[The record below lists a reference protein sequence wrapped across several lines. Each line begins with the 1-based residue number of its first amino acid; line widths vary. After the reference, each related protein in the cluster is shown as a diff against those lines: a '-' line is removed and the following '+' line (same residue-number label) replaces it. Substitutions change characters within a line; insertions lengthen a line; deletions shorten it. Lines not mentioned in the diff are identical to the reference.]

1 MRIKAWHRPGT
12 AVENSPFTREL
23 KTSEDRTYSQH
34 ATVEQSKE
42 CISWFLKLNNVQ
54 FKGEQMFFIEPLKLQ
69 DGE

>member
-1 MRIKAWHRPGT
+1 MR
-12 AVENSPFTREL
+12 L
-23 KTSEDRTYSQH
+23 
-34 ATVEQSKE
+34 VEQSKE